1 MNGSLSYQRIECA
14 CFIGKFLNSME
25 NQTLGTRD
33 QKSFRIMWHIE
44 KSIGKLTSLLFA
56 VSILFT
62 TSLTAIEQK
71 SSLEIPLILST
82 ENVLRHT
89 GYSLV
94 YSEKDEQAKW
104 VAYILTKDQL
114 EHPVATRDKAS
125 FIIDPSI
132 KTGSAKPSDYLNS
145 GYDRG
150 HLCPAADNKWS
161 LQAMKDSFYMS
172 NMSPQ
177 MPALN
182 RNVWS
187 QLEEQVRQW
196 AIKYGT
202 VYVATGPIL
211 TGNNTHKHIG
221 KEEVTVPDKFYKVI
235 LVTGTHP
242 MAIGY
247 VIPNQ
252 NTLLPFEQ
260 YQCSVNEVEMI
271 SGINFFPA
279 LPDNIEERVESAI
292 GDFKQPLD
300 KKMESVIKVPLI
312 FVILLAVFMIILIMG
327 YKKLIQERTK

>member
-1 MNGSLSYQRIECA
+1 M
-14 CFIGKFLNSME
+14 
-25 NQTLGTRD
+25 
-33 QKSFRIMWHIE
+33 
-44 KSIGKLTSLLFA
+44 SIDKLTSLLFA
-56 VSILFT
+56 VSILLT
-62 TSLTAIEQK
+62 TSLSAIEQK

-82 ENVLRHT
+82 EKVIRHT
-89 GYSLV
+89 GFSLV

-104 VAYILTKDQL
+104 VAYILTKDHL
-114 EHPVATRDKAS
+114 KHPKFTRNKVH

-132 KTGSAKPSDYLNS
+132 KTGSAKPSDYIKS
-145 GYDRG
+145 GYDKG

-161 LQAMKDSFYMS
+161 LQAMKDCFYMS

-187 QLEEQVRQW
+187 KLEEQVRQW

-211 TGNNTHKHIG
+211 TRKNIYKHIG
-221 KEEVTVPDKFYKVI
+221 KEEVTVPDKFYKVV

-247 VIPNQ
+247 VIPNK
-252 NTLLPFEQ
+252 NILLPFKQ
-260 YQCSVNEVEMI
+260 YQCSVNEVEKI
-271 SGINFFPA
+271 CGINFFPA
-279 LPDNIEERVESAI
+279 LPDKIEEKVESAI

-300 KKMESVIKVPLI
+300 KKKESAIKVPLI
-312 FVILLAVFMIILIMG
+312 FVIILPVFMIILVMG
-327 YKKLIQERTK
+327 YRKRIHERKK

>member
-1 MNGSLSYQRIECA
+1 M
-14 CFIGKFLNSME
+14 
-25 NQTLGTRD
+25 
-33 QKSFRIMWHIE
+33 MWHIK
-44 KSIGKLTSLLFA
+44 KSIDRLTRLLFA
-56 VSILFT
+56 VSILLT
-62 TSLTAIEQK
+62 TSLSAIEQK

-82 ENVLRHT
+82 ENIIRHT

-114 EHPVATRDKAS
+114 EHPVATRDKVS

-132 KTGSAKPSDYLNS
+132 KTGSAKPSDYIKS

-177 MPALN
+177 MPELN
-182 RNVWS
+182 RVVWS
-187 QLEEQVRQW
+187 NLEEQVRQW
-196 AIKYGT
+196 AIEFGT

-211 TGNNTHKHIG
+211 PGENTHKHIG

-235 LVTGTHP
+235 LAAGTHP

-247 VIPNQ
+247 VISNIDS
-252 NTLLPFEQ
+252 LLPFEQ
-260 YQCSVNEVEMI
+260 YQCSVDEVEKI

-292 GDFKQPLD
+292 GDFKRPLD
-300 KKMESVIKVPLI
+300 KKMESVVKVPLI
-312 FVILLAVFMIILIMG
+312 LVVILPVFMIILVMG
-327 YKKLIQERTK
+327 YRKRIIERTK